1 VDDPYHLLA
10 HACIQAP
17 SGSPRMHAFRRLR
30 QSAPQAVRACMHS
43 GASGSPRLRQS
54 AHACIQAPSG
64 SPRTCSRIWPDLAL
78 SSLTSGWMPSAL
90 VTMCWLDRSI
100 DSERLHSAYLMREAI
115 RAHQR
120 LIKA

>member
-1 VDDPYHLLA
+1 LLNDRSLSLGIVEREVVDGPYRLMRESIKQCRDQVIRYSGNRSEVVDDPYHLLA

-17 SGSPRMHAFRRLR
+17 S
-30 QSAPQAVRACMHS
+30 C
-43 GASGSPRLRQS
+43 
-54 AHACIQAPSG
+54 

-78 SSLTSGWMPSAL
+78 SNLTSGWMPSAL

>member
-1 VDDPYHLLA
+1 MDDPYHLL
-10 HACIQAP
+10 
-17 SGSPRMHAFRRLR
+17 
-30 QSAPQAVRACMHS
+30 
-43 GASGSPRLRQS
+43 

-78 SSLTSGWMPSAL
+78 SNLTSGWMPSAL

-100 DSERLHSAYLMREAI
+100 DSERLHSAYLIREAI

-120 LIKA
+120 LIRGSSEEFEEALRTLRSQAGRSTGVAREVRLVRRLRSRCHTMGSHA

>member
-1 VDDPYHLLA
+1 MDDPYHLLA

-17 SGSPRMHAFRRLR
+17 S
-30 QSAPQAVRACMHS
+30 C
-43 GASGSPRLRQS
+43 
-54 AHACIQAPSG
+54 

-78 SSLTSGWMPSAL
+78 SNLTSGWMPSAL

-120 LIKA
+120 LIKAEMASVIILERLCSTYVCASR